1 MTTIQIL
8 NLASS
13 FCNMIDDQNEVH
25 NYSKPVVEEVIL
37 TLEQEVL

>member
-1 MTTIQIL
+1 MSTSQIL

-13 FCNMIDDQNEVH
+13 FCNRIDDQNEVH
-25 NYSKPVVEEVIL
+25 NYSKPVVEETIL

>member
-1 MTTIQIL
+1 MSTSQIL

-13 FCNMIDDQNEVH
+13 FYNMIDDQNEVQ
-25 NYSKPVVEEVIL
+25 NYSKPVVEETIL

>member
-1 MTTIQIL
+1 MSTNQIL

-13 FCNMIDDQNEVH
+13 FCNMIDDQNEVT
-25 NYSKPVVEEVIL
+25 L

>member
-1 MTTIQIL
+1 MSTNQIL

-13 FCNMIDDQNEVH
+13 FCNMIDDQNEV
-25 NYSKPVVEEVIL
+25 IL